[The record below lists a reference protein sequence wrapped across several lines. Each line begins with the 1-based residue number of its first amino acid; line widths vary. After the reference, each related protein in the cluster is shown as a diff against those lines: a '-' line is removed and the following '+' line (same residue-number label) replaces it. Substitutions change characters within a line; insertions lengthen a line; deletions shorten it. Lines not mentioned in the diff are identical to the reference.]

1 VVPFG
6 KVVDVDEFEIAEGD
20 RVLFRAMVKTNDVV
34 IGDAPDDV
42 GEMVVRMVVTSCE
55 GFTLLLDTEDEVPEA
70 VAD

>member
-6 KVVDVDEFEIAEGD
+6 KVVDVDEFVIADGD
-20 RVLFRAMVKTNDVV
+20 RVLFKAIVKTNDVV

-55 GFTLLLDTEDEVPEA
+55 GFALLLDTEDEVPEA